1 MTTASSESAFRTLGR
16 VAWFGLALSLLLAA
30 ACAGATPRPGGPA
43 PADPLLGGDARDAYA
58 TAEAHRARGKR
69 YYETQRFEQAIAEFQ
84 AGYEAAPWP
93 VFLFNLAQARKQL
106 GDCRAVQAY
115 RRFLVELEQ
124 RAPADPARV
133 AAEPGAPVAR
143 RNLAQLEPS
152 CATAMALPT
161 RPRPR
166 RWHERREIAL
176 AMASGVVVAAAG
188 GGLMAWGEREA
199 RAAARMAARPAG
211 LDAVDDRVTRAQRLR
226 VAGGAALALGLGG
239 AVAAYL
245 YHRARPTFVDEI
257 TVEVGGGHAT
267 AWLGGRF

>member
-1 MTTASSESAFRTLGR
+1 MTTASSESAFRTLAIA
-16 VAWFGLALSLLLAA
+16 AWIALAISLGA
-30 ACAGATPRPGGPA
+30 ACAASPRAPRTFGRPATE
-43 PADPLLGGDARDAYA
+43 DPLLGGGARDAYA
-58 TAEAHRARGKR
+58 TAEAHRTRGKR
-69 YYETQRFEQAIAEFQ
+69 YYETQRFEQAIDEFQ

-143 RNLAQLEPS
+143 RNLAQLESS
-152 CATAMALPT
+152 CATAMTLPT
-161 RPRPR
+161 HPRSR
-166 RWHERREIAL
+166 RWYERSTISL
-176 AMASGVVVAAAG
+176 AMTAGVVVAAAG
-188 GGLMAWGEREA
+188 GGLLAWGEREA
-199 RAAARMAARPAG
+199 RAAHRTSG
-211 LDAVDDRVTRAQRLR
+211 LEGVDDHVTRASRLR
-226 VAGGAALALGLGG
+226 MAGGAALALGLGG

-245 YHRARPTFVDEI
+245 YHRAHPSFVDEI
-257 TVEVGGGHAT
+257 TVEVGGDGAT